1 MTPESKQILDEILSD
16 CTLKL
21 FESNDYPLRFVGTCA
36 EDGPALAGDAIAAV
50 VGYVADDLRG
60 ALAIIAAPATVTA
73 SRPQVI
79 RTRVPVPAEE
89 EIRDW
94 AGELSNQL
102 LGRVKNQ
109 LLKRG
114 IAFELATPITI
125 FASELRM
132 PMRRATYGGWLRFE
146 AEHGTIAVRFA
157 LHAPKE
163 WDLPAVDEAASP
175 TQAEGEL
182 LLF

>member
-1 MTPESKQILDEILSD
+1 MTPESKQTLDDILAD

-21 FESNDYPLRFVGTCA
+21 FEATDYSLRFEGSCSN
-36 EDGPALAGDAIAAV
+36 EGPALPGDAIASV

-60 ALAIIAAPATVTA
+60 ALAIIASPAAVIA
-73 SRPQVI
+73 SRPATI
-79 RTRVPVPAEE
+79 RQLVPVPAEE

-94 AGELSNQL
+94 AGELGNQL

-114 IAFELATPITI
+114 IIFELATPITI

-146 AEHGTIAVRFA
+146 GADGTIAVRFA
-157 LHAPKE
+157 LHAPKD
-163 WDLPAVDEAASP
+163 WDLPGIDDSAGPA
-175 TQAEGEL
+175 QAEGEL
-182 LLF
+182 VLF